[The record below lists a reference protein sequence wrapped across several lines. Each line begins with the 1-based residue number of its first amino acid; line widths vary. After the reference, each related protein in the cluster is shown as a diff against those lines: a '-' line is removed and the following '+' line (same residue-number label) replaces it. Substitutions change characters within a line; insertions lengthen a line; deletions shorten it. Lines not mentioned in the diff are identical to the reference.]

1 MIGLIPNILM
11 NKYYLE
17 VGLKQ
22 VRGQIPA
29 GRKTMPNK
37 YDILTQS

>member
-11 NKYYLE
+11 NKDYLE
-17 VGLKQ
+17 IELKR
-22 VRGQIPA
+22 VRGEIPA

-37 YDILTQS
+37 SDILTRS